1 MKEKEFISIIK
12 NITKSKFIGD
22 DCAFLQDLG
31 IVISQDNLVENI
43 HFSMDYFT
51 PFELGFKSAMVNIS
65 DICASGAIPKY
76 ITVGLS
82 MPKTSSI
89 SFVEDFYKGCQKACG
104 DIVEIIGGDL
114 TASEKIMISICAI
127 GLTNNRNISSRSN
140 AQIGQKI
147 VVSGVHGSS
156 AAGLE
161 LLQQGIKFPQKLV
174 QAHIAPI
181 AQIDF
186 SNKIAQNTKTKYAM
200 MDTSDGLMDALLE
213 ISNSSRVGFDID
225 FDKIPIDNEILQIPN
240 WQDYVLFGGED
251 YKLVATVEQD
261 FDIGIKI
268 GNVIK
273 GQGVN
278 LKINGKN
285 VTYTKDNIS
294 QKLFNH
300 FS

>member
-213 ISNSSRVGFDID
+213 ISNSSGVGFDID